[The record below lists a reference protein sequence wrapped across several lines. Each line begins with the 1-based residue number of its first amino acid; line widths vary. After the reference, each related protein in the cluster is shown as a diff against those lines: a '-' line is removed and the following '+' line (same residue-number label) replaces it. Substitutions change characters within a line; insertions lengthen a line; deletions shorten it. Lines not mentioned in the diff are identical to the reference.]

1 MKGLLFFL
9 RLTFVIITASTFYQI
24 AVATLNAPPFALINI
39 LSIILGAF
47 LAVLVIWIEIEYANR
62 FIVSLFTML
71 FGLLIGFVASHL
83 FLQAFFLIPH
93 IRILRQIFARTQAE
107 QITDALQVGI
117 TFFFCYLIVVLLAKT
132 RNRFKLL
139 IPFVELNKETI
150 ERYLIL
156 DSSVIIDGRI
166 LTICETNILPGIFTI
181 PKFVLNELQLL
192 ADSGDRK
199 KRGRGRRGI
208 DTLGELQKKAN
219 IKIYFDTEMFSHIK
233 NVDDKLLALCQKLNG
248 VLVTNDYNLKKIAE
262 LQNIEVINL
271 NAVANALRPPVL
283 PGDAMQ
289 IQIIKAGEEPDQ
301 GIGYLDDGTVVI
313 VQNAITYLEQTVE
326 VLVTNVLQTNMGRM
340 VFAKISGQVPEKHP

>member
-1 MKGLLFFL
+1 MSCNCL
-9 RLTFVIITASTFYQI
+9 RI
-24 AVATLNAPPFALINI
+24 P
-39 LSIILGAF
+39 
-47 LAVLVIWIEIEYANR
+47 EIE
-62 FIVSLFTML
+62 
-71 FGLLIGFVASHL
+71 
-83 FLQAFFLIPH
+83 
-93 IRILRQIFARTQAE
+93 
-107 QITDALQVGI
+107 
-117 TFFFCYLIVVLLAKT
+117 
-132 RNRFKLL
+132 RN
-139 IPFVELNKETI
+139 
-150 ERYLIL
+150 
-156 DSSVIIDGRI
+156 
-166 LTICETNILPGIFTI
+166 
-181 PKFVLNELQLL
+181 
-192 ADSGDRK
+192 
-199 KRGRGRRGI
+199 GRGRRGI